1 MQETFKITG
10 KTKLYGII
18 GHPVSHSLSPIM
30 QNAAL
35 RAAGFDGVYL
45 PFHVLPEQLPQAVE
59 GLKAL
64 QVSGF
69 NVTIPHKTVIM
80 PLLDKLAP
88 SACQAGAVNTV
99 VNHNG
104 CLIGH
109 NTDGD
114 GLVTSLRTDLDF
126 DPMGKSIVLI
136 GAGGAAR
143 GALAALCRHGA
154 ATVTI
159 LNRTRETAV
168 KLVNDLQPLF
178 ESTKLQAAALNDD
191 NSVALTNADLLINSS
206 SVGMNG
212 ERIDGIDLDLLPNNA
227 CVYDMIYNPVVTPL
241 IEFVRIRNLRV
252 ANGLGMLIAQGE
264 LAFKHWHGVDVPDG
278 IMRES
283 LIPAPY

>member
-18 GHPVSHSLSPIM
+18 GHPIGHSLSPVM

-35 RAAGFDGVYL
+35 KAAGIDGVYL

-114 GLVTSLRTDLDF
+114 GLVASLRTDLNF
-126 DPMGKSIVLI
+126 DPMGKNIVMI

-154 ATVTI
+154 ATVNI

-178 ESTKLQAAALNDD
+178 GSAKLQAAALTDD
-191 NSVALTNADLLINSS
+191 NSMVLSTADLLINSS
-206 SVGMNG
+206 SAGMNG
-212 ERIDGIDLDLLPNNA
+212 ECIDGIDLELLSNNT
-227 CVYDMIYNPVVTPL
+227 CVYDMVYNPMLTPL
-241 IEFVRIRNLRV
+241 INAVRIRRLQV
-252 ANGLGMLIAQGE
+252 VNGLGMLIAQGE
-264 LAFKHWHGVDVPDG
+264 LAFKHWHGVEVPYG
-278 IMRES
+278 VMRES
-283 LIPAPY
+283 LMPF

>member
-18 GHPVSHSLSPIM
+18 GHPIGHSLSPVM

-35 RAAGFDGVYL
+35 KAAGIDGVYL

-114 GLVTSLRTDLDF
+114 GLVASLRTDLNF
-126 DPMGKSIVLI
+126 DPMGKNIVMI

-154 ATVTI
+154 ATVNI

-178 ESTKLQAAALNDD
+178 GSAKLQAAALTDD
-191 NSVALTNADLLINSS
+191 NSMVLSTADLLINSS
-206 SVGMNG
+206 SAGMNG
-212 ERIDGIDLDLLPNNA
+212 ECIDGIDLELLSNNT
-227 CVYDMIYNPVVTPL
+227 CVYDMVYNPMLTPL
-241 IEFVRIRNLRV
+241 INAVRIRRLQV
-252 ANGLGMLIAQGE
+252 VNGLGMLIAQGE
-264 LAFKHWHGVDVPDG
+264 LAFKHWHGVEVPYG
-278 IMRES
+278 VMRES
-283 LIPAPY
+283 LTPF